1 LGDLERFLVGT
12 GDSKQNAVVAAELL
26 EPNSHLAK
34 LVDRLGDMP
43 LIPAALFDFHDDLE
57 LQEEMEGAG
66 VHERSWANDGMRR
79 FPFSLLAPWIVAW
92 RGRDRT
98 ANGAIE
104 RADQPSLPVPTSLPR
119 RRFAILSAAATA
131 GGVALAWTL
140 VSNLME
146 PPQALAAIEEQ
157 LRQGQVQ
164 LDGAVLLIDQEDYGE
179 AESKLIALRAALAD
193 IPATSVEHQRMR
205 RRIDA
210 SAWALQAI
218 ALGQHGSFDAAQLC
232 LERAVAIVDG
242 ATERDRLLQAYC
254 DYAAGKVEFQKI
266 HGLKAKKEERR
277 QRLLVAERHLRA
289 ALRAIQGQLP
299 RAADRAN
306 RASDVPRFTTSART
320 DASKAGPSKAGPSKA
335 GSSKADASKAGS
347 SVVRSSFG
355 DAAHESLLAARILVT
370 LAAVVHKLPLSAAE
384 SAKWEDS
391 LRLCD
396 EAETLLIQHE
406 PTPSSLAWLLLSMQV
421 TERRGLS
428 LVSLGRESTA
438 ARQYGEAIDRLS
450 AHPEATQLT
459 AVFQIGMLYGN
470 QADALMK
477 VGDLPGEIAARSAAI
492 ERLQQFWLH
501 RPTQHAFVNLR
512 LHRARRALARF
523 EAAESLAKGGVQREA
538 ERAAAMDDVVAFRA
552 ISPTEGDENDW
563 AQLASHESLRLH
575 LLAAVR
581 QIKLGASPDV
591 ELHGAERRL
600 AAALTESSGLSLDR
614 QRRRWRPY
622 LDLSELAGHPSY
634 EACRTRIVASL
645 ADLPDSAQPPLTPV
659 D

>member
-1 LGDLERFLVGT
+1 
-12 GDSKQNAVVAAELL
+12 
-26 EPNSHLAK
+26 
-34 LVDRLGDMP
+34 
-43 LIPAALFDFHDDLE
+43 
-57 LQEEMEGAG
+57 
-66 VHERSWANDGMRR
+66 
-79 FPFSLLAPWIVAW
+79 
-92 RGRDRT
+92 
-98 ANGAIE
+98 
-104 RADQPSLPVPTSLPR
+104 
-119 RRFAILSAAATA
+119 
-131 GGVALAWTL
+131 
-140 VSNLME
+140 ME

-306 RASDVPRFTTSART
+306 RASNVPRFTTSART
-320 DASKAGPSKAGPSKA
+320 DASKAGP
-335 GSSKADASKAGS
+335 SKADASKAGS

-428 LVSLGRESTA
+428 LVSLGRESMA

-512 LHRARRALARF
+512 LHRSRRALARF
-523 EAAESLAKGGVQREA
+523 EAAESLAQGVAQRE
-538 ERAAAMDDVVAFRA
+538 AAMDDVVAYCA

-563 AQLASHESLRLH
+563 AQLASHECLRLH

-581 QIKLGASPDV
+581 QIELRASPDV
-591 ELHGAERRL
+591 ELQRAERRL
-600 AAALTESSGLSLDR
+600 AAALTESSSLALDR
-614 QRRRWRPY
+614 QRRRWQPY
-622 LDLSELAGHPSY
+622 LDLPELAGHPSY

-645 ADLPDSAQPPLTPV
+645 ADLPDSGQPPLTPV